1 MNGGQQE
8 PQLPKKGAR
17 EIPARVDLSGLMHL
31 GLDSDSASMAGGET
45 DHSGPIQFTPPSLE
59 ELAEHFP
66 DLEILECIGRGWPVG
81 RRCRNR
87 PFEPAARNWAARGQ
101 DPGEEC
107 QCYRKIEHNRLRH
120 DVLHRLLFALHPDTI
135 LHSTVKRFIYL

>member
-1 MNGGQQE
+1 MDETLELDGVRV
-8 PQLPKKGAR
+8 AR
-17 EIPARVDLSGLMHL
+17 
-31 GLDSDSASMAGGET
+31 AGF
-45 DHSGPIQFTPPSLE
+45 D
-59 ELAEHFP
+59 LAEGSIAA
-66 DLEILECIGRGWPVG
+66 EKIWPVG

-101 DPGEEC
+101 DAGEEC
-107 QCYRKIEHNRLRH
+107 HCYRKIEHNRLRH